1 MLHVRELITQGGDAQ
16 SLEFIRDAREERVM
30 HAGPGPV
37 GEH

>member
-1 MLHVRELITQGGDAQ
+1 MLHIWELITQRSDSQ

-30 HAGPGPV
+30 HAGPGPM